1 MKDSIRTSW
10 AGIAIIVFISSIFG
24 TSWLG
29 DIGLTE
35 ALGRLIGLCIGFVL
49 MYYLLRK
56 NLLVKAFAKI
66 GVQPLPFPVTTNE
79 KICIY
84 GGGLVIIAAGGG
96 LAYISV
102 IYLKSMGCPWF
113 VFLPCAFLAFFVVLI
128 LGMKL
133 VSRILGFSEREKQG
147 Y

>member
-1 MKDSIRTSW
+1 MKDLI
-10 AGIAIIVFISSIFG
+10 ISSIFG

-35 ALGRLIGLCIGFVL
+35 ALGRLIGVCIGFVL

-56 NLLVKAFAKI
+56 NRLIKAFAKI

-79 KICIY
+79 KICLY

-102 IYLKSMGCPWF
+102 ICLKSVGCPWF
-113 VFLPCAFLAFFVVLI
+113 VCLPCAFLTFFTVII

-133 VSRILGFSEREKQG
+133 VSRFFDFLGREKQG